1 MLRGKFIAVN
11 VYIIKEEQSEI
22 KILTLQF
29 KEKDKEEQ
37 TKLKA
42 NWRKE
47 MIKIRAEVNRIENG
61 KTIDRINKAK
71 SWFFEMINKIDK
83 SFARLRE
90 KKRKL
95 KQRISEMSMSTLLLI
110 LKK

>member
-1 MLRGKFIAVN
+1 MGCSKVELRNKLIAVN

-42 NWRKE
+42 N
-47 MIKIRAEVNRIENG
+47 
-61 KTIDRINKAK
+61 
-71 SWFFEMINKIDK
+71 
-83 SFARLRE
+83 
-90 KKRKL
+90 
-95 KQRISEMSMSTLLLI
+95 
-110 LKK
+110 